1 MRARRGSSKPS
12 AATPAKGGV
21 VSHPIA
27 QVDIEAEILRLSAL
41 AEKVTRELARRAR
54 AAAEADATYKVAHAK
69 ALLLADGPQYV
80 RDAEATVKTET
91 ELIEKRS
98 TEALLLAA
106 QEAGRNYRAQL
117 DALRSINAN
126 HRALVTA

>member
-1 MRARRGSSKPS
+1 M
-12 AATPAKGGV
+12 TD
-21 VSHPIA
+21 PIS
-27 QVDIEAEILRLSAL
+27 QVHIES
-41 AEKVTRELARRAR
+41 
-54 AAAEADATYKVAHAK
+54 
-69 ALLLADGPQYV
+69 V
-80 RDAEATVKTET
+80 RDAEATVKTEGA
-91 ELIEKRS
+91 LIEKRA

>member
-1 MRARRGSSKPS
+1 MTDPVPQVHIESEIMRLSQLAEQVTQKLAERARN
-12 AATPAKGGV
+12 
-21 VSHPIA
+21 
-27 QVDIEAEILRLSAL
+27 
-41 AEKVTRELARRAR
+41 
-54 AAAEADATYKVAHAK
+54 AAEADVAYKVAHAK

-80 RDAEATVKTET
+80 RDAEATVQAAGEFR
-91 ELIEKRS
+91 EKRA

-126 HRALVTA
+126 HRALVTG